1 MFSLYQVAFAPAW
14 KPYRIGVLFTDKN
27 GDFGTISVTKRSCAA
42 PIPINGES
50 DIGEVS
56 ILYQI
61 PFRVGIR
68 HTGFVQIL
76 IQNSRLHLDFSTKN
90 MSLSNSWST
99 ETLKKRRKKAFS
111 MTCRRDWIRFD
122 KHEKKFHLWSTCC
135 SFQKKEDFYHFFK
148 TLPLFSSIFHVWKIA
163 GQI

>member
-1 MFSLYQVAFAPAW
+1 MERWFRDDFSNEAKL
-14 KPYRIGVLFTDKN
+14 R
-27 GDFGTISVTKRSCAA
+27 RAA
-42 PIPINGES
+42 SILINGES

-76 IQNSRLHLDFSTKN
+76 IQNSRLHPDVFAKN
-90 MSLSNSWST
+90 MSLSNRWST
-99 ETLKKRRKKAFS
+99 ENLKKRRKKAFS

-122 KHEKKFHLWSTCC
+122 KHEKLVKDMLYLS
-135 SFQKKEDFYHFFK
+135 KKEDFYHFFK
-148 TLPLFSSIFHVWKIA
+148 TFPLFSSIFHVWKIA
-163 GQI
+163 GQILRLFQQFKTLKEP